1 MNPRWGRSTGLTASQ
16 YRGSRLATLFPETSW
31 RWLVSDGNEWSRMG
45 FEAKKMLGVGWG
57 WGLLSPDPVSKR

>member
-1 MNPRWGRSTGLTASQ
+1 M
-16 YRGSRLATLFPETSW
+16 FPETSW

-57 WGLLSPDPVSKR
+57 WGLLSPNPASKR